1 MMQTD
6 GPGPVNTY
14 QVSKETAVIMNPS
27 IPVHVVAQPKF
38 IGQHDHKFAFSYTI
52 YITNRSDQTVT
63 LRNRHWIITH
73 GDGSVEEVIGEG
85 VIGET
90 PELAPGASYSY
101 TSGALIP
108 TPVGSMKGSYGFV
121 TNDGQSFRA
130 EIPEFTLH
138 DPGTPLH

>member
-14 QVSKETAVIMNPS
+14 QISKETAIIMNPS

>member
-1 MMQTD
+1 MI
-6 GPGPVNTY
+6 PN
-14 QVSKETAVIMNPS
+14 

-38 IGQHDHKFAFSYTI
+38 IGQHDDKFAFSYTI
-52 YITNRSDQTVT
+52 YITNRSDQTIT

-73 GDGSVEEVIGEG
+73 ADGSVEEVIGEG
-85 VIGET
+85 VIGQT

-121 TNDGQSFRA
+121 TDDGQSFRA
-130 EIPEFTLH
+130 EIPEFTLQ
-138 DPGTPLH
+138 DPDTPLH

>member
-1 MMQTD
+1 
-6 GPGPVNTY
+6 
-14 QVSKETAVIMNPS
+14 MNLN
-27 IPVHVVAQPKF
+27 IPVRVVAQPEF
-38 IGQHDHKFAFSYTI
+38 LGQHDEKFAFAYTI
-52 YITNRSDQTVT
+52 YITNHSDQSIT

-73 GDGSVEEVIGEG
+73 ADGTVEEVIGEG

-90 PELAPGASYSY
+90 PELAPGASYNY

-121 TNDGQSFRA
+121 TSDGHSFRA

-138 DPGTPLH
+138 APDTPLH

>member
-1 MMQTD
+1 
-6 GPGPVNTY
+6 
-14 QVSKETAVIMNPS
+14 MNPN

-38 IGQHDHKFAFSYTI
+38 IGQHDDKFAFSYTI
-52 YITNRSDQTVT
+52 YITNRSDLTIT

-73 GDGSVEEVIGEG
+73 ADGSVEEVIGEG

-90 PELAPGASYSY
+90 PELAPGGSYSY

-108 TPVGSMKGSYGFV
+108 TPVGSMKGSYGFI

-130 EIPEFTLH
+130 EIPEFALH
-138 DPGTPLH
+138 DPDTPLH